1 MDAIYLDHTN
11 FKTSYAEFYDYH
23 NDRSIKISG
32 QFLCGFYV
40 PSISTAWLIN
50 KHHQAQMF
58 NYKNQSV
65 TNKLTRGG
73 TPNEQYVQVV
83 WTANDKACLI
93 KADGSQVMRNGITGG
108 PY

>member
-1 MDAIYLDHTN
+1 
-11 FKTSYAEFYDYH
+11 
-23 NDRSIKISG
+23 
-32 QFLCGFYV
+32 
-40 PSISTAWLIN
+40 
-50 KHHQAQMF
+50 MF

-93 KADGSQVMRNGITGG
+93 KADGSQVMRNGITGE